1 MCDVRDSVQA
11 CTLTLRS
18 PKLAACINALAPT
31 AAVTSSCPETDY
43 TCFLM
48 AQHEK
53 VRIRLAQTHML
64 ATYP

>member
-1 MCDVRDSVQA
+1 MCDVRDSVQT

-18 PKLAACINALAPT
+18 PKLAAFINALAPT
-31 AAVTSSCPETDY
+31 TAATSSCPETDN
-43 TCFLM
+43 TGFLM

-64 ATYP
+64 TTYP

>member
-1 MCDVRDSVQA
+1 MCDVRDSVQT

-18 PKLAACINALAPT
+18 PKLAACVNALAPT
-31 AAVTSSCPETDY
+31 AAVTSSCH

-64 ATYP
+64 ITTYP